1 MPAEELEPTKHDDM
15 LERIVLGAIVSH
27 HKQAR
32 EALDSLT
39 GEDFC
44 DPNHRQIF
52 KVMHGLVEKGESV
65 DLVTLYDEIGRMGDL
80 QGENLFQSL
89 GNFGQ
94 DSHKTQEIMYAVR
107 ELRRLSMARDFI
119 RLLDTV
125 KERLQ
130 RTSYQTEEIL
140 DGTIEKLSE
149 IARKSDELD
158 EQGVTHFEAAG
169 QALAELGS
177 DPGPKIYT
185 DVGRLDGWTGGF
197 RPGELVIVTAET
209 GSGKTLLAQQTRA
222 RACRDGYHSL
232 FCSGEMWARHL
243 LRRELAAA
251 ADVEPIKM
259 RRDDLLT
266 SEDMQALITAAAH
279 QCKKCRILD
288 GELEITRIR
297 RVARRLKARAGLD
310 LLILDYDELI
320 EAPGKDE
327 NEQLRRLVRMAKSIG
342 MELNCAVLLISQLR
356 KEYGHSQNDK
366 PDTRPPSLSRLYG
379 SGAKIKHAS
388 IVIYAD
394 RKWEETLDDVQ
405 KEAVL
410 WVLKNRDGRTGPI
423 PATFNV
429 HKLRF
434 DQKPDA
440 QTAVGRSAGNWQES
454 LEREYPSEAR

>member
-1 MPAEELEPTKHDDM
+1 MPAEELEPIKHDDM

-27 HKQAR
+27 HKQAG

-44 DPNHRQIF
+44 HPDHRQIF
-52 KVMHGLVEKGESV
+52 KVMQALGEKGESV

-119 RLLDTV
+119 KLFDTV
-125 KERLQ
+125 KTLLQ
-130 RTSYQTEEIL
+130 RGNGKTEEIL

-149 IARKSDELD
+149 IARKSDQLD

-169 QALAELGS
+169 QALAELGA
-177 DPGPKIYT
+177 DAGPKIYT

-197 RPGELVIVTAET
+197 RPGELVIITAET

-222 RACRDGYHSL
+222 RACRDGFHSL

-266 SEDMQALITAAAH
+266 SEDMQALITAASH

-297 RVARRLKARAGLD
+297 RVARGLKARAGLD

-327 NEQLRRLVRMAKSIG
+327 NEQLRRLVRMSKSIG
-342 MELNCAVLLISQLR
+342 MELNCAVILISQLR
-356 KEYGHSQNDK
+356 KEYGHTQNDK

-394 RKWEETLDDVQ
+394 RKWEETLEDVQ

-410 WVLKNRDGRTGPI
+410 WVLKNRDGRTGAI
-423 PATFNV
+423 PATFNI

-440 QTAVGRSAGNWQES
+440 QTAVARGAGNWQE
-454 LEREYPSEAR
+454 REGE

>member
-1 MPAEELEPTKHDDM
+1 MSDKELEPTKHDDV

-27 HKQAR
+27 HRQAG
-32 EALDSLT
+32 EALEALT
-39 GEDFC
+39 EEDFFHP
-44 DPNHRQIF
+44 DHQEIFNVMQI
-52 KVMHGLVEKGESV
+52 LATKGETV

-80 QGENLFQSL
+80 QGANLFQSL
-89 GNFGQ
+89 GNLGQ

-107 ELRRLSMARDFI
+107 ELRRLSMARETMK
-119 RLLDTV
+119 LLDNAKV
-125 KERLQ
+125 LLQ
-130 RTSYQTEEIL
+130 RTSCHTEEIL

-158 EQGVTHFEAAG
+158 GQGVTHFEAAR
-169 QALAELGS
+169 QALAELGG
-177 DPGPKIYT
+177 DPGPKMYT
-185 DVGRLDGWTGGF
+185 DVGRLDQWTGGF
-197 RPGELVIVTAET
+197 RPGELVIITAET

-288 GELEITRIR
+288 GELEITRIH
-297 RVARRLKARAGLD
+297 RVARGLKACAGLD
-310 LLILDYDELI
+310 LLILDYDESI
-320 EAPGKDE
+320 ESPGRDE

-342 MELNCAVLLISQLR
+342 MELNCAVILISQLR
-356 KEYGHSQNDK
+356 KEYGHTQNDK

-394 RKWEETLDDVQ
+394 RKWEETLDDVR

-429 HKLRF
+429 KKLRF
-434 DQKPDA
+434 DQKPELQA
-440 QTAVGRSAGNWQES
+440 AARSPVKAWQES
-454 LEREYPSEAR
+454 DGDRE

>member
-1 MPAEELEPTKHDDM
+1 MPELELVKHDDT
-15 LERIVLGAIVSH
+15 LERIVLGAIVAH
-27 HKQAR
+27 HKQTG

-39 GEDFC
+39 KEDFFHP
-44 DPNHRQIF
+44 DHRQIF
-52 KVMHGLVEKGESV
+52 GVMQALAANGEAV

-89 GNFGQ
+89 GNLGQ

-107 ELRRLSMARDFI
+107 ELRRLSMARESI
-119 RLLDTV
+119 KLLYNAKV
-125 KERLQ
+125 LLQ
-130 RTSYQTEEIL
+130 RTSCQTEEIL

-158 EQGVTHFEAAG
+158 EQGVTHFEAAR

-177 DPGPKIYT
+177 DTGPKIYT
-185 DVGRLDGWTGGF
+185 DVGRLDEWTAGF
-197 RPGELVIVTAET
+197 RPGELVIITAET

-297 RVARRLKARAGLD
+297 RVARGLKARAGLD
-310 LLILDYDELI
+310 VLILDYDELI
-320 EAPGKDE
+320 EAPGRDE

-342 MELNCAVLLISQLR
+342 MELNCAVILISQLR
-356 KEYGHSQNDK
+356 KEYGHTQNDK
-366 PDTRPPSLSRLYG
+366 PDTRPPGLSRLYG

-429 HKLRF
+429 NKLRF
-434 DQKPDA
+434 DQKPDL
-440 QTAVGRSAGNWQES
+440 QTAVGRGAAKDWQES
-454 LEREYPSEAR
+454 EGDHE

>member
-1 MPAEELEPTKHDDM
+1 MPDKELEPTKHDDM
-15 LERIVLGAIVSH
+15 LERIALGAIVSH
-27 HKQAR
+27 HGQAG
-32 EALDSLT
+32 EALDALT
-39 GEDFC
+39 EEDFFHA
-44 DPNHRQIF
+44 DHQKIF
-52 KVMHGLVEKGESV
+52 KVMQALATRGETV

-89 GNFGQ
+89 GNLGQ

-107 ELRRLSMARDFI
+107 ELRRLSMARESI
-119 RLLDTV
+119 KLLENAKV
-125 KERLQ
+125 LLQ
-130 RTSYQTEEIL
+130 RTSCQTEEIL
-140 DGTIEKLSE
+140 EGTIEKLSE

-158 EQGVTHFEAAG
+158 EQGVTHFEAAR
-169 QALAELGS
+169 QALAELGG
-177 DPGPKIYT
+177 DPSPKIYT
-185 DVGRLDGWTGGF
+185 DVGRLDQWTAGF

-243 LRRELAAA
+243 LRRELAAVA
-251 ADVEPIKM
+251 NVEPIKM

-279 QCKKCRILD
+279 QCKRCRILD

-297 RVARRLKARAGLD
+297 RVARGLKARAGLD

-342 MELNCAVLLISQLR
+342 MELDCAVLLISQLR
-356 KEYGHSQNDK
+356 KEYGSAQNGK
-366 PDTRPPSLSRLYG
+366 ADTRPPGLSRLYG

-388 IVIYAD
+388 IVVYAD
-394 RKWEETLDDVQ
+394 RKWEENLEGVEKD
-405 KEAVL
+405 AVL

-423 PATFNV
+423 PAKFNV
-429 HKLRF
+429 NKLRF
-434 DQKPDA
+434 
-440 QTAVGRSAGNWQES
+440 E
-454 LEREYPSEAR
+454 EAREEAGVWRDRTQPRESED